1 MDELRLD
8 GNAVGGVLHA
18 VFGLEMTAAPGT
30 CNFCGRTA
38 AIGAAHVYLRGPGA
52 VVRCRHCENV
62 LIVVVEARDEYVVS
76 LSGLKSLHVRAD
88 I

>member
-8 GNAVGGVLHA
+8 GNAVAGMLQA

-30 CNFCGRTA
+30 CNACGRTD
-38 AIGAAHVYLRGPGA
+38 AIGAAHVYMRAPGA
-52 VVRCRHCENV
+52 VVRCRNCNNV
-62 LIVVVEARDEYVVS
+62 LIVIVEARDEYVVA

-88 I
+88 A